1 MATACPVCK
10 FNGIDNESEKCP
22 QCNADLTCFKILD
35 SFPDI
40 MQIKPEPITA
50 KRVPGFETRLFL
62 LALVLICLILLVS
75 ILNINRIKRVET
87 RLDGIYKGQVAMK
100 KTIAGNIPKEKL
112 LEHINNSVKRFLVI
126 QTQNLQQ
133 KTDASLLTKSDG
145 KKLLED
151 IRSEFEKQTREISKK
166 FVIKTANNQVKKE
179 IFPKPEFWIYQAN
192 KQDTL
197 WDIAKKYYGRGFY
210 FPVLLEHNQSLS
222 LYKIGRGVSIKILVN
237 PLFADKIYK
246 KVVKKKG
253 GNIYWYYTVVKGDT
267 RKSITTRFYKTK
279 DNAGLI
285 DELNP
290 DINSNVKMQPGT
302 RLKIKL

>member
-1 MATACPVCK
+1 MANACPVCK
-10 FNGIDNESEKCP
+10 FNGIDNQSEKCP

-35 SFPDI
+35 SFPDR
-40 MQIKPEPITA
+40 MQIKPEPVA
-50 KRVPGFETRLFL
+50 SKRLFQHEIHL
-62 LALVLICLILLVS
+62 FSLAVIIICLILLVS
-75 ILNINRIKRVET
+75 ILKVNRIKNVET
-87 RLDGIYKGQVAMK
+87 RLNGIYKGQVVME
-100 KTIAGNIPKEKL
+100 KTIADIAQKEKL
-112 LEHINNSVKRFLVI
+112 LENINNSVKRFLVI

-133 KTDASLLTKSDG
+133 KKDASFLAKSND

-151 IRSEFEKQTREISKK
+151 IRKEFEKQTRAISENYI
-166 FVIKTANNQVKKE
+166 IKTATDQYEKE
-179 IFPKPEFWIYQAN
+179 ISPLPEFWIYQAD

-197 WDIAKKYYGRGFY
+197 WDIAKKYYGRGFF

-237 PLFADKIYK
+237 PLLADKIYK
-246 KVVKKKG
+246 KVVKKES

-267 RKSITTRFYKTK
+267 EKSIAIRFYKTK

-285 DELNP
+285 AKLNP
-290 DINSNVKMQPGT
+290 DVKIQPGT